1 MEESR
6 EGWFER
12 WRKDHESQL
21 REYRYTLHLIL
32 RNPLSAFGLII
43 LLGMVIMAIFAP
55 WIAPYPKQGEG
66 ASNLEASLLPPS
78 YEHPFGTD
86 LLGRDI
92 LSRVIY
98 GARTSLQAAVVVVI
112 ISVVIG
118 TPLGAVAGYFGGKID
133 EGIMRI
139 TDIFLAFPALLLAII
154 IVATLGPSLINAMI
168 ALSISWWPWYTRLV
182 RGEAVSLRERLFVE
196 AARALGVRGSR
207 IIFRHILPNCL
218 APVIIQATLDL
229 GYAILATAG
238 LSFLGL
244 GAQPP
249 TADWGLMITRGREFI
264 LREWWWSIFPGLAIF
279 VTVLAFNFLGDGLRR
294 ALDPKM
300 RRR

>member
-6 EGWFER
+6 EGWLER

-32 RNPLSAFGLII
+32 RNPLSALGLII
-43 LLGMVIMAIFAP
+43 ILAMVIMAIFAP
-55 WIAPYPKQGEG
+55 WIAPYPEQGRG
-66 ASNLEASLLPPS
+66 TSNVETSLWPPS

-98 GARTSLQAAVVVVI
+98 GARTSLKAAVVVVI
-112 ISVVIG
+112 IAVAIG
-118 TPLGAVAGYFGGKID
+118 TPLGAVAGYIGGKID
-133 EGIMRI
+133 GVIMRV
-139 TDIFLAFPALLLAII
+139 TDIFLAFPALLLAIV
-154 IVATLGPSLINAMI
+154 IVATLGPSLTNAMI

-182 RGEAVSLRERLFVE
+182 RGQAVSLRERLFVE
-196 AARALGVRGSR
+196 AARAVGVRDSR

-218 APVIIQATLDL
+218 APVIVQATLDM
-229 GYAILATAG
+229 GYAVLATAG

-249 TADWGLMITRGREFI
+249 IADWGLMITTGREFI
-264 LREWWWSIFPGLAIF
+264 LREWWWSVFPGIAIF
-279 VTVLAFNFLGDGLRR
+279 VTVLALNFMGDGLRR